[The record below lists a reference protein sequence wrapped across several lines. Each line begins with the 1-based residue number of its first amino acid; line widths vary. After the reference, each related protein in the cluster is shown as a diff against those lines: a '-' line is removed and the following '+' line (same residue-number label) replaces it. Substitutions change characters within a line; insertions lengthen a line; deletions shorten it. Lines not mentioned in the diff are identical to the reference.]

1 MKKNGKKEKNREQPN
16 AGSPGRGP
24 AGASA
29 PAPPFSGREA
39 AGKSGKP
46 RKIFF
51 AGLGTAPGA
60 CRLCCV

>member
-24 AGASA
+24 AGAA
-29 PAPPFSGREA
+29 LRHRLFPAGRLPEKA
-39 AGKSGKP
+39 ESPAKY
-46 RKIFF
+46 FF